1 MTSTLSL
8 HRTIAF
14 IFNAV
19 IIGFIIY
26 LVIKTDS
33 DKSPIIF
40 MVFYP
45 ALTILNLLIAI
56 VLALLKAT
64 QAQIYKQIVI
74 GELILFIPLVLIISQ
89 F

>member
-1 MTSTLSL
+1 MTSTLNL

-26 LVIKTDS
+26 LVINTDS

>member
-26 LVIKTDS
+26 LEIKTDS

>member
-1 MTSTLSL
+1 MISKFNV

-14 IFNAV
+14 AFNAI
-19 IIGFIIY
+19 IIGLIIY
-26 LVIKTDS
+26 FVIKTDS

-45 ALTILNLLIAI
+45 ALTILNLIVAI
-56 VLALLKAT
+56 ILWLLKVKQAT
-64 QAQIYKQIVI
+64 IYKQIVL
-74 GELILFIPLVLIISQ
+74 GQLLLFVPLVFIISQ

>member
-1 MTSTLSL
+1 MTSTLNL

>member
-1 MTSTLSL
+1 MTSTLNL

-19 IIGFIIY
+19 IIGLIIY
-26 LVIKTDS
+26 LVINTDS

>member
-26 LVIKTDS
+26 LVINTDS

-64 QAQIYKQIVI
+64 QAQIYKQVVI

>member
-1 MTSTLSL
+1 MTSTLNL

-14 IFNAV
+14 AFNAI
-19 IIGFIIY
+19 IIGLIIY